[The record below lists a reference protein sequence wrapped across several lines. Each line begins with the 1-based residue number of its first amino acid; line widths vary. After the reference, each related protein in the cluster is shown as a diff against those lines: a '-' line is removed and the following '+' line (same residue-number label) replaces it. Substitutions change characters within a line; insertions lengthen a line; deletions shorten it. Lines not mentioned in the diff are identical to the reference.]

1 MTFPQQDPNVPGV
14 PVEPNGP
21 NVPND
26 SNGSDARMTAPA
38 ASSAASDASIGG
50 GAQAGAAANAA
61 SMVDSADPAIRNVQG
76 TAAPASDGMPTV
88 GIPVANQGAPVN
100 PVGQGTPVGQ
110 DTPINPV
117 NPVNPVNPTT
127 PSNPSAPSGQSETNK
142 TAKPSRFAWFRKQG
156 QVGTRQAKATAT
168 ASAEAFKTKHR
179 TLAKLFF
186 YKFDRFSLSTKLV
199 ACTLVVLIVGTV
211 GISTAIR
218 QLVSSYL
225 LQKTDNQLI
234 SQRSLILSNTTMLRG
249 SNNQSS
255 GMGNNYFLQ
264 VRYVENGEFTGKV
277 STPLVPSV
285 AGLAGNSIVSMPK
298 LPANSQITDDM
309 FGKPFTTSA
318 VLRTVTN
325 DSNGGFDLGG
335 MDVVPNDNGSNTGG
349 STGGNTSSDTSG
361 NAERFAAGG
370 NVLQTARS
378 PWRVAAFKWVEPD
391 SKNNETVKGVV
402 FIGLSLSD
410 QIDIINTLTQY
421 CVTVGIAIVL
431 LGGSLSALIIRR
443 TLRPL
448 KRIEK
453 TAAQIAAGDLSQ
465 RVPPAPE
472 NTEVGSLSA
481 SLNTMLAR
489 IERSFHEQEQ
499 TTEKMKR
506 FVSDASHELRTPLAA
521 IHGYAELYT
530 MQRDL
535 PGALER
541 ADESIAHIERSS
553 QRMTVLVEDLLSLAR
568 LDEGRGIDMT
578 QQISLTSLVADAT
591 DDLHALD
598 PEREVTRGTVVLKPA
613 DGEHPCTLEVEEGQ
627 LQPIT
632 LIGDASRLRQVVTN
646 IIGNVHRYTPAD
658 SPVRISMGTMLAS
671 IDQHTLAT
679 LPPTDASLRQFLDA
693 AEVGQSMSTGT
704 EYVVLRFEDH
714 GPGAPAETRSQL
726 FERFYTADPSRARA
740 KGGTGLGLAI
750 ALSVVKAHQGFI
762 CATETPG
769 GGLTFTIV
777 LPLTHLDDGIGGVG
791 AVGSAGSA
799 GAGGPAG
806 TGSAAAGA
814 AGGAGMPSMAAS
826 SAGVAGASSG
836 SAGSAGS
843 VGQTGQ
849 AGQAG

>member
-1 MTFPQQDPNVPGV
+1 MTPPRHEPFERDPNDPSGLNDANESHGMNEQYDVNEPHDSQVSCESADTENPG
-14 PVEPNGP
+14 
-21 NVPND
+21 
-26 SNGSDARMTAPA
+26 APIDGG
-38 ASSAASDASIGG
+38 ASDG
-50 GAQAGAAANAA
+50 GATNAA
-61 SMVDSADPAIRNVQG
+61 STPAQSDQSAQPAHKN
-76 TAAPASDGMPTV
+76 
-88 GIPVANQGAPVN
+88 
-100 PVGQGTPVGQ
+100 
-110 DTPINPV
+110 
-117 NPVNPVNPTT
+117 
-127 PSNPSAPSGQSETNK
+127 
-142 TAKPSRFAWFRKQG
+142 RFAWFRNRGRAKAN
-156 QVGTRQAKATAT
+156 QAKATA
-168 ASAEAFKTKHR
+168 AAGAEAFKTKHR

-249 SNNQSS
+249 SNSQSS

-285 AGLAGNSIVSMPK
+285 AGLSGNSIVSMPK

-318 VLRTVTN
+318 MLRTVTN
-325 DSNGGFDLGG
+325 DANGGFDLNGV
-335 MDVVPNDNGSNTGG
+335 DVVPNEGGNASGSGDTGG
-349 STGGNTSSDTSG
+349 DT
-361 NAERFAAGG
+361 NNKAERFAAGG
-370 NVLQTARS
+370 NVLQAARS

-391 SKNNETVKGVV
+391 GKNNETVKGVV

-453 TAAQIAAGDLSQ
+453 TAAQIAVGDLSQ

-472 NTEVGSLSA
+472 NTEVGSLST

-578 QQISLTSLVADAT
+578 QQVSLTSLVADAT

-598 PEREVTRGTVVLKPA
+598 PEREVTRGTITLKPA
-613 DGEHPCTLEVEEGQ
+613 DGERPCDFAIEEGQ
-627 LQPIT
+627 MQPIS

-646 IIGNVHRYTPAD
+646 IIGNVHRYTPSD
-658 SPVRISMGTMLAS
+658 SPVRVSMGTMLAS

-704 EYVVLRFEDH
+704 AYAVMRFEDH

-750 ALSVVKAHQGFI
+750 ALSVVRAHQGFI

-777 LPLTHLDDGIGGVG
+777 LPLAHIDDGVGG
-791 AVGSAGSA
+791 SGSA
-799 GAGGPAG
+799 GAGV
-806 TGSAAAGA
+806 GA
-814 AGGAGMPSMAAS
+814 
-826 SAGVAGASSG
+826 
-836 SAGSAGS
+836 AGSAGIK
-843 VGQTGQ
+843 
-849 AGQAG
+849 

>member
-1 MTFPQQDPNVPGV
+1 MTAPQQEPHTPGV
-14 PVEPNGP
+14 QESPNDQTGPNGP
-21 NVPND
+21 RTP
-26 SNGSDARMTAPA
+26 SETTSDAP
-38 ASSAASDASIGG
+38 IGG
-50 GAQAGAAANAA
+50 GAPTGAAANAA
-61 SMVDSADPAIRNVQG
+61 SE
-76 TAAPASDGMPTV
+76 APA
-88 GIPVANQGAPVN
+88 QGA
-100 PVGQGTPVGQ
+100 Q
-110 DTPINPV
+110 
-117 NPVNPVNPTT
+117 
-127 PSNPSAPSGQSETNK
+127 SG
-142 TAKPSRFAWFRKQG
+142 KPAANA
-156 QVGTRQAKATAT
+156 AKATKTTKAEKAAAKAT
-168 ASAEAFKTKHR
+168 KAADKAKAKAEAAARTAAKTAAFKAKHQ
-179 TLAKLFF
+179 TFAKLFLNR
-186 YKFDRFSLSTKLV
+186 FDRFSLSTKLV
-199 ACTLVVLIVGTV
+199 ACTLIVLIVGTV

-249 SNNQSS
+249 SNSQNS

-285 AGLAGNSIVSMPK
+285 AGLTGASIVSMPK
-298 LPANSQITDDM
+298 LPANDQLTDDM
-309 FGKPFTTSA
+309 YGKPFTTNA
-318 VLRTVTN
+318 VLRAVANNSVDGGTGTDPNNDLESGSDGTDATTN
-325 DSNGGFDLGG
+325 GKH
-335 MDVVPNDNGSNTGG
+335 VAVGSG
-349 STGGNTSSDTSG
+349 
-361 NAERFAAGG
+361 
-370 NVLQTARS
+370 VLQAARA
-378 PWRVAAFKWVEPD
+378 PWRVAAFKWVEAD
-391 SKNNETVKGVV
+391 NKGNETVKGVV

-421 CVTVGIAIVL
+421 CITVGIAIVL

-443 TLRPL
+443 TLQPL

-472 NTEVGSLSA
+472 NTEVGSLSS
-481 SLNTMLAR
+481 SLNIMLAR

-530 MQRDL
+530 MQRDM

-578 QQISLTSLVADAT
+578 QEVSLTSLVTDAT

-598 PEREVTRGTVVLKPA
+598 PEREVTLGTVTLKPA
-613 DGEHPCTLEVEEGQ
+613 DGEHPCTLEAVDGQ

-646 IIGNVHRYTPAD
+646 IVGNVHRYTPSD
-658 SPVRISMGTMLAS
+658 SPVRVSMGTMLAS
-671 IDQHTLAT
+671 INQRDLAT
-679 LPPTDASLRQFLDA
+679 LPSNDASLRQFLDA

-704 EYVVLRFEDH
+704 AYAVLCFEDH
-714 GPGAPAETRSQL
+714 GPGVPTETRSQL
-726 FERFYTADPSRARA
+726 FERFFTADPSRARA

-750 ALSVVKAHQGFI
+750 AQSVVRAHQGFI
-762 CATETPG
+762 CATDTPG

-777 LPLTHLDDGIGGVG
+777 LPLTHLVNPVATG
-791 AVGSAGSA
+791 AA
-799 GAGGPAG
+799 GAG
-806 TGSAAAGA
+806 AGA
-814 AGGAGMPSMAAS
+814 AGAGAGTDGLSHN
-826 SAGVAGASSG
+826 GI
-836 SAGSAGS
+836 
-843 VGQTGQ
+843 GQKQ
-849 AGQAG
+849 ANFV

>member
-1 MTFPQQDPNVPGV
+1 MTAPQQEPHTPGV
-14 PVEPNGP
+14 QESPNDQTGPNGP
-21 NVPND
+21 RTP
-26 SNGSDARMTAPA
+26 SETTSDAP
-38 ASSAASDASIGG
+38 IGG
-50 GAQAGAAANAA
+50 GAQTGAAANAA
-61 SMVDSADPAIRNVQG
+61 SEAPTQPTQPAQPVTQPV
-76 TAAPASDGMPTV
+76 TTSPQ
-88 GIPVANQGAPVN
+88 PVAPPTQTAQPTQPTKPAAARPTN
-100 PVGQGTPVGQ
+100 PPKPAQ
-110 DTPINPV
+110 
-117 NPVNPVNPTT
+117 PTDKAAK
-127 PSNPSAPSGQSETNK
+127 SA
-142 TAKPSRFAWFRKQG
+142 
-156 QVGTRQAKATAT
+156 AKATAK
-168 ASAEAFKTKHR
+168 AAKAADKAKAKAEAAARTAAKTAAFKAKHQ
-179 TLAKLFF
+179 TFAKLFLNR
-186 YKFDRFSLSTKLV
+186 FDRFSLSTKLV
-199 ACTLVVLIVGTV
+199 ACTLIVLIVGTV

-249 SNNQSS
+249 SNSQNS

-285 AGLAGNSIVSMPK
+285 AGLTGASIVSMPK
-298 LPANSQITDDM
+298 LPANDQLTDDM
-309 FGKPFTTSA
+309 YGKPFTTNA
-318 VLRTVTN
+318 VLRAVANNSVDGGTGTDPNNDLESGSDGTDATTN
-325 DSNGGFDLGG
+325 GKH
-335 MDVVPNDNGSNTGG
+335 VAVGSG
-349 STGGNTSSDTSG
+349 
-361 NAERFAAGG
+361 
-370 NVLQTARS
+370 VLQAARA
-378 PWRVAAFKWVEPD
+378 PWRVAAFKWVEAD
-391 SKNNETVKGVV
+391 NKGNETVKGVV

-421 CVTVGIAIVL
+421 CITVGIAIVL

-443 TLRPL
+443 TLQPL

-472 NTEVGSLSA
+472 NTEVGSLSS
-481 SLNTMLAR
+481 SLNIMLAR

-530 MQRDL
+530 MQRDM

-578 QQISLTSLVADAT
+578 QEVSLTSLVTDAT

-598 PEREVTRGTVVLKPA
+598 PEREVTLGTVTLKPA
-613 DGEHPCTLEVEEGQ
+613 DGEHPCTLEAVDGQ

-646 IIGNVHRYTPAD
+646 IVGNVHRYTPSD
-658 SPVRISMGTMLAS
+658 SPVRVSMGTMLAS
-671 IDQHTLAT
+671 INQRDLAT
-679 LPPTDASLRQFLDA
+679 LPSNDASLRQFLDA

-704 EYVVLRFEDH
+704 AYAVLCFEDH
-714 GPGAPAETRSQL
+714 GPGVPTETRSQL
-726 FERFYTADPSRARA
+726 FERFFTADPSRARA

-750 ALSVVKAHQGFI
+750 AQSVVRAHQGFI
-762 CATETPG
+762 CATDTPG

-777 LPLTHLDDGIGGVG
+777 LPLTHLVNPVATGV
-791 AVGSAGSA
+791 A
-799 GAGGPAG
+799 GAG
-806 TGSAAAGA
+806 TAGA
-814 AGGAGMPSMAAS
+814 AGAGAGTDGLSHT
-826 SAGVAGASSG
+826 GI
-836 SAGSAGS
+836 
-843 VGQTGQ
+843 GQK
-849 AGQAG
+849 

>member
-1 MTFPQQDPNVPGV
+1 MTFPQQD
-14 PVEPNGP
+14 PNGP

-38 ASSAASDASIGG
+38 ASLAASDASIGG

-61 SMVDSADPAIRNVQG
+61 STVDSADPAIRNVQG

-168 ASAEAFKTKHR
+168 AGAEAFKAKHH

-298 LPANSQITDDM
+298 LPSNDQLTDDM
-309 FGKPFTTSA
+309 YGKPFTTGA

-325 DSNGGFDLGG
+325 DTNGGFDLGG
-335 MDVVPNDNGSNTGG
+335 VDAVPNDDGDNGNDANGRRL
-349 STGGNTSSDTSG
+349 STGSS
-361 NAERFAAGG
+361 
-370 NVLQTARS
+370 VLQAARS

-658 SPVRISMGTMLAS
+658 SPVRISIGTMLAS

-704 EYVVLRFEDH
+704 EYAVLRFEDH

-726 FERFYTADPSRARA
+726 FERFYTADPSRTRA

-750 ALSVVKAHQGFI
+750 ALSVVRAHQGFI

-806 TGSAAAGA
+806 TGSAGA

-849 AGQAG
+849 AGQAGQAG

>member
-1 MTFPQQDPNVPGV
+1 
-14 PVEPNGP
+14 
-21 NVPND
+21 
-26 SNGSDARMTAPA
+26 MTAPQHEPFGHEPFGHEPFERGSNGLQDSQDMQGSHDSP
-38 ASSAASDASIGG
+38 ASVETSDAPIGG
-50 GAQAGAAANAA
+50 GASAGTAANAA
-61 SMVDSADPAIRNVQG
+61 SQPVTSVDGGKRAGDAGTRGSSDVRSVAG
-76 TAAPASDGMPTV
+76 TAAANSDGMPTV
-88 GIPVANQGAPVN
+88 GIPVAAQNDSTGPGNSTGSAVPTGSDAPA
-100 PVGQGTPVGQ
+100 GS
-110 DTPINPV
+110 
-117 NPVNPVNPTT
+117 TT
-127 PSNPSAPSGQSETNK
+127 PFNPSAPSAPSAPNQGNPS
-142 TAKPSRFAWFRKQG
+142 KPPQKSRFAWFHRQRQASAK
-156 QVGTRQAKATAT
+156 QAKATAAAGAQT
-168 ASAEAFKTKHR
+168 RRR
-179 TLAKLFF
+179 TFAKLFF
-186 YKFDRFSLSTKLV
+186 YRFDRFSLSTKLV
-199 ACTLVVLIVGTV
+199 ACTLVVLIIGTV
-211 GISTAIR
+211 GISAAIR

-249 SNNQSS
+249 SNGQSS

-264 VRYVENGEFTGKV
+264 VRYVEGGEFTGKV

-285 AGLAGNSIVSMPK
+285 AGLSGSSIVSMPK
-298 LPANSQITDDM
+298 LPSNSQITDDM

-318 VLRTVTN
+318 VLHAVAS
-325 DSNGGFDLGG
+325 DANGGFDLDS
-335 MDVVPNDNGSNTGG
+335 MDVVPNDNGSDGSSNGSSSSGSSGNTGG
-349 STGGNTSSDTSG
+349 S
-361 NAERFAAGG
+361 AERFAAGG
-370 NVLQTARS
+370 NILQSARA
-378 PWRVAAFKWVEPD
+378 PWRVAVFKWVEPD
-391 SKNNETVKGVV
+391 GKSNETVKGVV

-421 CVTVGIAIVL
+421 CITVGIAIVL

-578 QQISLTSLVADAT
+578 QQVSLTSLVADAT

-598 PEREVTRGTVVLKPA
+598 PEREVTRGTVVLGPA
-613 DGEHPCTLEVEEGQ
+613 DGEHPCDFAVTDGRM
-627 LQPIT
+627 QPIS

-646 IIGNVHRYTPAD
+646 IIGNVHRYTPSD
-658 SPVRISMGTMLAS
+658 SPVRVSMGTMLAS

-704 EYVVLRFEDH
+704 EYAVMRFEDH

-750 ALSVVKAHQGFI
+750 ALSVVRAHQGFI

-777 LPLTHLDDGIGGVG
+777 LPLTHRDDGMGGSAGMGVSVG
-791 AVGSAGSA
+791 SVGSAGSA
-799 GAGGPAG
+799 GSAGAVGA
-806 TGSAAAGA
+806 GSAAAGA
-814 AGGAGMPSMAAS
+814 GAS
-826 SAGVAGASSG
+826 SAA
-836 SAGSAGS
+836 AGSAG
-843 VGQTGQ
+843 VK
-849 AGQAG
+849 

>member
-1 MTFPQQDPNVPGV
+1 
-14 PVEPNGP
+14 
-21 NVPND
+21 
-26 SNGSDARMTAPA
+26 MTAPQQEPNTPGMPNA
-38 ASSAASDASIGG
+38 PSSPSETTSEAPIGG
-50 GAQAGAAANAA
+50 GAPTGTAANAA
-61 SMVDSADPAIRNVQG
+61 SE
-76 TAAPASDGMPTV
+76 APTQPTQ
-88 GIPVANQGAPVN
+88 PVSQPV
-100 PVGQGTPVGQ
+100 
-110 DTPINPV
+110 
-117 NPVNPVNPTT
+117 T
-127 PSNPSAPSGQSETNK
+127 PSTQPVTQSTQPAAARPTNPPKPAQPTDKAAKSA
-142 TAKPSRFAWFRKQG
+142 
-156 QVGTRQAKATAT
+156 AKATAK
-168 ASAEAFKTKHR
+168 AAKAANKAKAKAEAAARTAAKTAAFKAKHQ
-179 TLAKLFF
+179 TFAKLFLNR
-186 YKFDRFSLSTKLV
+186 FDRFSLSTKLV
-199 ACTLVVLIVGTV
+199 ACTLIVLIVGTV

-249 SNNQSS
+249 SNSQNS

-285 AGLAGNSIVSMPK
+285 AGLTGASIVSMPK
-298 LPANSQITDDM
+298 LPTNDQLTDDM
-309 FGKPFTTSA
+309 YGKPFTTNA
-318 VLRTVTN
+318 VLRAVANNSVDGGTGTDPNSDLESGSDGTDVTT
-325 DSNGGFDLGG
+325 NGKHVAVGG
-335 MDVVPNDNGSNTGG
+335 G
-349 STGGNTSSDTSG
+349 
-361 NAERFAAGG
+361 
-370 NVLQTARS
+370 VLQAARA

-391 SKNNETVKGVV
+391 SKGNETVKGVV

-421 CVTVGIAIVL
+421 CITVGIAIVL

-443 TLRPL
+443 TLQPL

-472 NTEVGSLSA
+472 NTEVGSLSS
-481 SLNTMLAR
+481 SLNIMLAR

-530 MQRDL
+530 MQRDM

-578 QQISLTSLVADAT
+578 QEVSLTSLVTDAT

-598 PEREVTRGTVVLKPA
+598 PEREVTLGTVTLKPA
-613 DGEHPCTLEVEEGQ
+613 DGEHPCTLEAVDGQ

-646 IIGNVHRYTPAD
+646 IVGNVHRYTPSD
-658 SPVRISMGTMLAS
+658 SPVRVSMGTMLAS
-671 IDQHTLAT
+671 INQRDLAT
-679 LPPTDASLRQFLDA
+679 LPSNDASLRQFLDA

-704 EYVVLRFEDH
+704 AYAVLCFEDH
-714 GPGAPAETRSQL
+714 GPGVPTETRSQL
-726 FERFYTADPSRARA
+726 FERFFTADPSRARA

-750 ALSVVKAHQGFI
+750 AQSVVRAHQGFI
-762 CATETPG
+762 CATDTPG

-777 LPLTHLDDGIGGVG
+777 LPLTHLVNPVATG
-791 AVGSAGSA
+791 AA
-799 GAGGPAG
+799 GAG
-806 TGSAAAGA
+806 AGA
-814 AGGAGMPSMAAS
+814 AGAGAGTDGLSHT
-826 SAGVAGASSG
+826 GI
-836 SAGSAGS
+836 
-843 VGQTGQ
+843 GQK
-849 AGQAG
+849 

>member
-1 MTFPQQDPNVPGV
+1 MTAPQQEPHTPGV
-14 PVEPNGP
+14 QESPNDQTGPNGP
-21 NVPND
+21 RTP
-26 SNGSDARMTAPA
+26 SETTSDAP
-38 ASSAASDASIGG
+38 IGG
-50 GAQAGAAANAA
+50 GAPTGAAANAA
-61 SMVDSADPAIRNVQG
+61 SE
-76 TAAPASDGMPTV
+76 APA
-88 GIPVANQGAPVN
+88 QGA
-100 PVGQGTPVGQ
+100 Q
-110 DTPINPV
+110 
-117 NPVNPVNPTT
+117 
-127 PSNPSAPSGQSETNK
+127 SG
-142 TAKPSRFAWFRKQG
+142 KPAANA
-156 QVGTRQAKATAT
+156 AKATKTTKAEK
-168 ASAEAFKTKHR
+168 AAAKAAKAANKAKAKAEAAARTAAKTAAFKAKHQ
-179 TLAKLFF
+179 TFAKLFLNR
-186 YKFDRFSLSTKLV
+186 FDRFSLSTKLV
-199 ACTLVVLIVGTV
+199 ACTLIVLIVGTV

-249 SNNQSS
+249 SNSQNS

-285 AGLAGNSIVSMPK
+285 AGLTGASIVSMPK
-298 LPANSQITDDM
+298 LPTNDQLTDDM
-309 FGKPFTTSA
+309 YGKPFTTNA
-318 VLRTVTN
+318 VLRAVANNSVDGGTGTDPNNDLESGSDGTDATTN
-325 DSNGGFDLGG
+325 GKH
-335 MDVVPNDNGSNTGG
+335 VAVGSG
-349 STGGNTSSDTSG
+349 
-361 NAERFAAGG
+361 
-370 NVLQTARS
+370 VLQAARA
-378 PWRVAAFKWVEPD
+378 PWRVAAFKWVEAD
-391 SKNNETVKGVV
+391 NKGNETVKGVV

-421 CVTVGIAIVL
+421 CITVGIAIVL

-443 TLRPL
+443 TLQPL

-472 NTEVGSLSA
+472 NTEVGSLSS
-481 SLNTMLAR
+481 SLNIMLAR

-530 MQRDL
+530 MQRDM

-578 QQISLTSLVADAT
+578 QEVSLTSLVTDAT

-598 PEREVTRGTVVLKPA
+598 PEREVTLGTVTLKPA
-613 DGEHPCTLEVEEGQ
+613 DGEHSCTLEAVDGQ

-646 IIGNVHRYTPAD
+646 IVGNVHRYTPSD
-658 SPVRISMGTMLAS
+658 SPVRVSMGTMLAS
-671 IDQHTLAT
+671 INQRDLAT
-679 LPPTDASLRQFLDA
+679 LPSNDASLRQFLDA

-704 EYVVLRFEDH
+704 AYAVLCFEDH
-714 GPGAPAETRSQL
+714 GPGVPTETRSQL
-726 FERFYTADPSRARA
+726 FERFFTADPSRARA

-750 ALSVVKAHQGFI
+750 AQSVVRAHQGFI
-762 CATETPG
+762 CATDTPG

-777 LPLTHLDDGIGGVG
+777 LPLTHLVNPV
-791 AVGSAGSA
+791 A
-799 GAGGPAG
+799 
-806 TGSAAAGA
+806 T
-814 AGGAGMPSMAAS
+814 
-826 SAGVAGASSG
+826 GVAGAG
-836 SAGSAGS
+836 TAGAASAAGAGAGTDGLS
-843 VGQTGQ
+843 HTGIGQK
-849 AGQAG
+849 

>member
-1 MTFPQQDPNVPGV
+1 MTAPQQEPHTPGV
-14 PVEPNGP
+14 QESPNDQTGPNGP
-21 NVPND
+21 RTP
-26 SNGSDARMTAPA
+26 SETTSDAP
-38 ASSAASDASIGG
+38 IGG
-50 GAQAGAAANAA
+50 GAPTGAAANAA
-61 SMVDSADPAIRNVQG
+61 SE
-76 TAAPASDGMPTV
+76 APA
-88 GIPVANQGAPVN
+88 QGA
-100 PVGQGTPVGQ
+100 Q
-110 DTPINPV
+110 
-117 NPVNPVNPTT
+117 
-127 PSNPSAPSGQSETNK
+127 SG
-142 TAKPSRFAWFRKQG
+142 KPAANA
-156 QVGTRQAKATAT
+156 AKATKTTKAEKAAAKAT
-168 ASAEAFKTKHR
+168 KAADKAKAKAEAAARTAAKTAAFKAKHQ
-179 TLAKLFF
+179 TFAKLFLNR
-186 YKFDRFSLSTKLV
+186 FDRFSLSTKLV
-199 ACTLVVLIVGTV
+199 ACTLIVLIVGTV

-249 SNNQSS
+249 SNSQNS

-285 AGLAGNSIVSMPK
+285 AGLTGASIVSMPK
-298 LPANSQITDDM
+298 LPANDQLTDDM
-309 FGKPFTTSA
+309 YGKPFTTNA
-318 VLRTVTN
+318 VLRAVANNSVDGGTGTDPNNDLESGSDGTDATTN
-325 DSNGGFDLGG
+325 GKH
-335 MDVVPNDNGSNTGG
+335 VAVGSG
-349 STGGNTSSDTSG
+349 
-361 NAERFAAGG
+361 
-370 NVLQTARS
+370 VLQAARA
-378 PWRVAAFKWVEPD
+378 PWRVAAFKWVEAD
-391 SKNNETVKGVV
+391 NKGNETVKGVV

-421 CVTVGIAIVL
+421 CITVGIAIVL

-443 TLRPL
+443 TLQPL

-472 NTEVGSLSA
+472 NTEVGSLSS
-481 SLNTMLAR
+481 SLNIMLAR

-530 MQRDL
+530 MQRDM

-578 QQISLTSLVADAT
+578 QEVSLTSLVTDAT

-598 PEREVTRGTVVLKPA
+598 PEREVTLGTVTLKPA
-613 DGEHPCTLEVEEGQ
+613 DGEHPCTLEAVDGQ

-646 IIGNVHRYTPAD
+646 IVGNVHRYTPSD
-658 SPVRISMGTMLAS
+658 SPVRVSMGTMLAS
-671 IDQHTLAT
+671 INQRDLAT
-679 LPPTDASLRQFLDA
+679 LPSNDASLRQFLDA

-704 EYVVLRFEDH
+704 AYAVLCFEDH
-714 GPGAPAETRSQL
+714 GPGVPTETRSQL
-726 FERFYTADPSRARA
+726 FERFFTADPSRARA

-750 ALSVVKAHQGFI
+750 AQSVVRAHQGFI
-762 CATETPG
+762 CATDTPG

-777 LPLTHLDDGIGGVG
+777 LPLTHLVNPVATG
-791 AVGSAGSA
+791 AA
-799 GAGGPAG
+799 GAG
-806 TGSAAAGA
+806 AGA
-814 AGGAGMPSMAAS
+814 AGAGAGTDGLSHT
-826 SAGVAGASSG
+826 GI
-836 SAGSAGS
+836 
-843 VGQTGQ
+843 GQK
-849 AGQAG
+849 

>member
-1 MTFPQQDPNVPGV
+1 MTAPQQEPHTPGV
-14 PVEPNGP
+14 QESPNNQTGPNGP
-21 NVPND
+21 RTP
-26 SNGSDARMTAPA
+26 SETTSDAP
-38 ASSAASDASIGG
+38 IGG
-50 GAQAGAAANAA
+50 GAPTGAAANAA
-61 SMVDSADPAIRNVQG
+61 SE
-76 TAAPASDGMPTV
+76 APA
-88 GIPVANQGAPVN
+88 QGA
-100 PVGQGTPVGQ
+100 Q
-110 DTPINPV
+110 
-117 NPVNPVNPTT
+117 
-127 PSNPSAPSGQSETNK
+127 SGK
-142 TAKPSRFAWFRKQG
+142 PAAKA
-156 QVGTRQAKATAT
+156 AKATKTTKAEKAT
-168 ASAEAFKTKHR
+168 AKAAKAANKAKAKAEAAARTAAKTAAFKAKHQ
-179 TLAKLFF
+179 TFAKLFLNR
-186 YKFDRFSLSTKLV
+186 FDRFSLSTKLV
-199 ACTLVVLIVGTV
+199 ACTLIVLIVGTV

-249 SNNQSS
+249 SNSQNS

-285 AGLAGNSIVSMPK
+285 AGLTGASIVSMPK
-298 LPANSQITDDM
+298 LPANDQLTDDM
-309 FGKPFTTSA
+309 YGKPFTTNA
-318 VLRTVTN
+318 VLRAVANNSVDGGTGTDPNNDLESGSDGTDATTN
-325 DSNGGFDLGG
+325 GKH
-335 MDVVPNDNGSNTGG
+335 VAVGSG
-349 STGGNTSSDTSG
+349 
-361 NAERFAAGG
+361 
-370 NVLQTARS
+370 VLQAARA
-378 PWRVAAFKWVEPD
+378 PWRVAAFKWVEAD
-391 SKNNETVKGVV
+391 NKGNETVKGVV

-421 CVTVGIAIVL
+421 CITVGIAIVL

-443 TLRPL
+443 TLQPL

-472 NTEVGSLSA
+472 NTEVGSLSS
-481 SLNTMLAR
+481 SLNIMLAR

-530 MQRDL
+530 MQRDM

-578 QQISLTSLVADAT
+578 QEVSLTSLVTDAT

-598 PEREVTRGTVVLKPA
+598 PEREVTLGTVTLKPA
-613 DGEHPCTLEVEEGQ
+613 DGEHPCTLEAVDGQ

-646 IIGNVHRYTPAD
+646 IVGNVHRYTPSD
-658 SPVRISMGTMLAS
+658 SPVRVSMGTMLAS
-671 IDQHTLAT
+671 INQRDLAT
-679 LPPTDASLRQFLDA
+679 LPSNDASLRQFLDA

-704 EYVVLRFEDH
+704 AYAVLCFEDH
-714 GPGAPAETRSQL
+714 GPGVPTETRSQL
-726 FERFYTADPSRARA
+726 FERFFTADPSRARA

-750 ALSVVKAHQGFI
+750 AQSVVRAHQGFI
-762 CATETPG
+762 CATDTPG

-777 LPLTHLDDGIGGVG
+777 LPLTHLVNPVATG
-791 AVGSAGSA
+791 AA
-799 GAGGPAG
+799 GAGAG
-806 TGSAAAGA
+806 TAGA
-814 AGGAGMPSMAAS
+814 ASVGAGTDGLSHN
-826 SAGVAGASSG
+826 GI
-836 SAGSAGS
+836 
-843 VGQTGQ
+843 GQKQ
-849 AGQAG
+849 ANFV

>member
-1 MTFPQQDPNVPGV
+1 MTAPQQEPHTPGV
-14 PVEPNGP
+14 QESPNDQTGPNGP
-21 NVPND
+21 RTP
-26 SNGSDARMTAPA
+26 SETT
-38 ASSAASDASIGG
+38 SDASIGG
-50 GAQAGAAANAA
+50 GAQTGAAANAA
-61 SMVDSADPAIRNVQG
+61 SE
-76 TAAPASDGMPTV
+76 APA
-88 GIPVANQGAPVN
+88 QGA
-100 PVGQGTPVGQ
+100 Q
-110 DTPINPV
+110 
-117 NPVNPVNPTT
+117 
-127 PSNPSAPSGQSETNK
+127 SGK
-142 TAKPSRFAWFRKQG
+142 PAAKA
-156 QVGTRQAKATAT
+156 AKATKTTKAEKAT
-168 ASAEAFKTKHR
+168 AKAAKAANKAKAKAEAAARTAAKTAAFKAKHQ
-179 TLAKLFF
+179 TFAKLFLNR
-186 YKFDRFSLSTKLV
+186 FDRFSLSTKLV
-199 ACTLVVLIVGTV
+199 ACTLIVLIVGTV

-249 SNNQSS
+249 SNSQNS

-285 AGLAGNSIVSMPK
+285 AGLTGASIVSMPK
-298 LPANSQITDDM
+298 LPTNDQLTDDM
-309 FGKPFTTSA
+309 YGKPFTTNA
-318 VLRTVTN
+318 VLRAVANNSVDGGTGTDPNNDLESGSDGTDATTN
-325 DSNGGFDLGG
+325 GKH
-335 MDVVPNDNGSNTGG
+335 VAVGSG
-349 STGGNTSSDTSG
+349 
-361 NAERFAAGG
+361 
-370 NVLQTARS
+370 VLQAARA
-378 PWRVAAFKWVEPD
+378 PWRVAAFKWVEAD
-391 SKNNETVKGVV
+391 NKGNETVKGVV

-421 CVTVGIAIVL
+421 CITVGIAIVL

-443 TLRPL
+443 TLQPL

-472 NTEVGSLSA
+472 NTEVGSLSS
-481 SLNTMLAR
+481 SLNIMLAR

-530 MQRDL
+530 MQRDM

-578 QQISLTSLVADAT
+578 QEVSLTSLVTDAT

-598 PEREVTRGTVVLKPA
+598 PEREVTLGTVTLKPA
-613 DGEHPCTLEVEEGQ
+613 DGEHPCTLEAVDGQ

-646 IIGNVHRYTPAD
+646 IVGNVHRYTPSD
-658 SPVRISMGTMLAS
+658 SPVRVSMGTMLAS
-671 IDQHTLAT
+671 INQRDLAA
-679 LPPTDASLRQFLDA
+679 LPSNDASLRQFLDA

-704 EYVVLRFEDH
+704 AYAVLCFEDH
-714 GPGAPAETRSQL
+714 GPGVPAETRSQL
-726 FERFYTADPSRARA
+726 FERFFTADPSRARA

-750 ALSVVKAHQGFI
+750 AQSVVRAHQGFI
-762 CATETPG
+762 CATDTPG

-777 LPLTHLDDGIGGVG
+777 LPLTHLVNPVATG
-791 AVGSAGSA
+791 AA
-799 GAGGPAG
+799 GAGAG
-806 TGSAAAGA
+806 TAGA
-814 AGGAGMPSMAAS
+814 ASVGAGTDGLSHT
-826 SAGVAGASSG
+826 GI
-836 SAGSAGS
+836 
-843 VGQTGQ
+843 GQKQ
-849 AGQAG
+849 ANFV

>member
-1 MTFPQQDPNVPGV
+1 MTAPQQEPHTPGV
-14 PVEPNGP
+14 QESPNNQTGPNGP
-21 NVPND
+21 RTP
-26 SNGSDARMTAPA
+26 SETTSDAP
-38 ASSAASDASIGG
+38 IGG
-50 GAQAGAAANAA
+50 GAPTGAAANAA
-61 SMVDSADPAIRNVQG
+61 SEAPTQPTQPVSQPVTPPTQPVTQSTQPA
-76 TAAPASDGMPTV
+76 AAQPTNPPKPAQPTDK
-88 GIPVANQGAPVN
+88 A
-100 PVGQGTPVGQ
+100 
-110 DTPINPV
+110 
-117 NPVNPVNPTT
+117 
-127 PSNPSAPSGQSETNK
+127 
-142 TAKPSRFAWFRKQG
+142 AKAA
-156 QVGTRQAKATAT
+156 AKATAK
-168 ASAEAFKTKHR
+168 AAKAANKAKAKAEAAARTAAKTAAFKAKHQ
-179 TLAKLFF
+179 TFAKLFLNR
-186 YKFDRFSLSTKLV
+186 FDRFSLSTKLV
-199 ACTLVVLIVGTV
+199 ACTLIVLIVGTV

-249 SNNQSS
+249 SNSQNS

-285 AGLAGNSIVSMPK
+285 AGLTGASIVSMPK
-298 LPANSQITDDM
+298 LPANDQLTDDM
-309 FGKPFTTSA
+309 YGKPFTTNA
-318 VLRTVTN
+318 VLRAVANNSVDGGTGTDPNNDLESGSDGTDATTN
-325 DSNGGFDLGG
+325 GKH
-335 MDVVPNDNGSNTGG
+335 VAVGSG
-349 STGGNTSSDTSG
+349 
-361 NAERFAAGG
+361 
-370 NVLQTARS
+370 VLQAARA
-378 PWRVAAFKWVEPD
+378 PWRVAAFKWVEAD
-391 SKNNETVKGVV
+391 NKGNETVKGVV

-421 CVTVGIAIVL
+421 CITVGIAIVL

-443 TLRPL
+443 TLQPL

-472 NTEVGSLSA
+472 NTEVGSLSS
-481 SLNTMLAR
+481 SLNIMLAR

-530 MQRDL
+530 MQRDM

-578 QQISLTSLVADAT
+578 QEVSLTSLVTDAT

-598 PEREVTRGTVVLKPA
+598 PEREVTLGTVTLKPA
-613 DGEHPCTLEVEEGQ
+613 DGEHPCTLEAVDGQ

-646 IIGNVHRYTPAD
+646 IVGNVHRYTPSD
-658 SPVRISMGTMLAS
+658 SPVRVSMGTMLAS
-671 IDQHTLAT
+671 INQRDLAT
-679 LPPTDASLRQFLDA
+679 LPSNDASLRQFLDA

-704 EYVVLRFEDH
+704 AYAVLCFEDH
-714 GPGAPAETRSQL
+714 GPGVPTETRSQL
-726 FERFYTADPSRARA
+726 FERFFTADPSRARA

-750 ALSVVKAHQGFI
+750 AQSVVRAHQGFI
-762 CATETPG
+762 CATDTPG

-777 LPLTHLDDGIGGVG
+777 LPLTHLVNPVATG
-791 AVGSAGSA
+791 AA
-799 GAGGPAG
+799 GAGAG
-806 TGSAAAGA
+806 TAGA
-814 AGGAGMPSMAAS
+814 ASVGAGTDGLSHT
-826 SAGVAGASSG
+826 GI
-836 SAGSAGS
+836 
-843 VGQTGQ
+843 GQKQ
-849 AGQAG
+849 ANFV

>member
-1 MTFPQQDPNVPGV
+1 MTPPRHEPFEQDPNDPSGLNDANESHGV
-14 PVEPNGP
+14 NEQYGVNEPH
-21 NVPND
+21 D
-26 SNGSDARMTAPA
+26 SQVSCESADTENSGAPIDGG
-38 ASSAASDASIGG
+38 ASDG
-50 GAQAGAAANAA
+50 GATNAA
-61 SMVDSADPAIRNVQG
+61 STPAQSAQSAQPTQPAHKN
-76 TAAPASDGMPTV
+76 
-88 GIPVANQGAPVN
+88 
-100 PVGQGTPVGQ
+100 
-110 DTPINPV
+110 
-117 NPVNPVNPTT
+117 
-127 PSNPSAPSGQSETNK
+127 
-142 TAKPSRFAWFRKQG
+142 RFAWFRNRG
-156 QVGTRQAKATAT
+156 QAKANQAKATA
-168 ASAEAFKTKHR
+168 AAGAEAFKTKHR

-249 SNNQSS
+249 SNSQSS

-264 VRYVENGEFTGKV
+264 VRYVENGEFTGKI

-318 VLRTVTN
+318 MLRTVTN
-325 DSNGGFDLGG
+325 DANGGFDLNGV
-335 MDVVPNDNGSNTGG
+335 DVVPNEGSNASGSGDTGG
-349 STGGNTSSDTSG
+349 DT
-361 NAERFAAGG
+361 NNKAERFAAGS
-370 NVLQTARS
+370 NVLQAARS
-378 PWRVAAFKWVEPD
+378 PWRVAAFKWVESD
-391 SKNNETVKGVV
+391 GKNNETVKGVV

-472 NTEVGSLSA
+472 NTEVGSLST

-578 QQISLTSLVADAT
+578 QQVSLTSLVADAT

-598 PEREVTRGTVVLKPA
+598 PEREVTRGIITLKPA
-613 DGEHPCTLEVEEGQ
+613 DGEHPCDFAIEEGQ
-627 LQPIT
+627 MQPIS

-646 IIGNVHRYTPAD
+646 VIGNVHRYTPSD
-658 SPVRISMGTMLAS
+658 SPVRVSMGTMLAS

-704 EYVVLRFEDH
+704 AYAVMRFEDH

-750 ALSVVKAHQGFI
+750 ALSVVRAHQGFI

-777 LPLTHLDDGIGGVG
+777 LPLAHIDDGVGGVG
-791 AVGSAGSA
+791 GSGSAGAAGSA
-799 GAGGPAG
+799 GIK
-806 TGSAAAGA
+806 
-814 AGGAGMPSMAAS
+814 
-826 SAGVAGASSG
+826 
-836 SAGSAGS
+836 
-843 VGQTGQ
+843 
-849 AGQAG
+849 

>member
-1 MTFPQQDPNVPGV
+1 MTPPRHEPFERDPNDPSRLNDANESHGV
-14 PVEPNGP
+14 NEQYGVNEPH
-21 NVPND
+21 D
-26 SNGSDARMTAPA
+26 SQVSCESADTENSGAPIDGG
-38 ASSAASDASIGG
+38 ASDG
-50 GAQAGAAANAA
+50 GATNAA
-61 SMVDSADPAIRNVQG
+61 STPAQSAQSAQPTQPAHKN
-76 TAAPASDGMPTV
+76 
-88 GIPVANQGAPVN
+88 
-100 PVGQGTPVGQ
+100 
-110 DTPINPV
+110 
-117 NPVNPVNPTT
+117 
-127 PSNPSAPSGQSETNK
+127 
-142 TAKPSRFAWFRKQG
+142 RFAWFRNRG
-156 QVGTRQAKATAT
+156 QAKANQAKATA
-168 ASAEAFKTKHR
+168 AAGAEAFKTKHR

-249 SNNQSS
+249 SNSQSS

-285 AGLAGNSIVSMPK
+285 AGLSGNSIVSMPK

-318 VLRTVTN
+318 MLRTVTN
-325 DSNGGFDLGG
+325 DANGGFDLNGV
-335 MDVVPNDNGSNTGG
+335 DVVPNEGGNASGSGDTGG
-349 STGGNTSSDTSG
+349 DT
-361 NAERFAAGG
+361 NNKAERFAAGG
-370 NVLQTARS
+370 NVLQAARS

-391 SKNNETVKGVV
+391 GKNNETVKGVV

-453 TAAQIAAGDLSQ
+453 TAAQIAVGDLSQ

-472 NTEVGSLSA
+472 NTEVGSLST

-578 QQISLTSLVADAT
+578 QQVSLTSLVADAT

-598 PEREVTRGTVVLKPA
+598 PEREVTRGTITLKPA
-613 DGEHPCTLEVEEGQ
+613 DGERPCDFAIEEGQ
-627 LQPIT
+627 MQPIS

-646 IIGNVHRYTPAD
+646 IIGNVHRYTPSD
-658 SPVRISMGTMLAS
+658 SPVRVSMGTMLAS

-704 EYVVLRFEDH
+704 AYAVMRFEDH

-750 ALSVVKAHQGFI
+750 ALSVVRAHQGFI

-777 LPLTHLDDGIGGVG
+777 LPLAHIDDGVGG
-791 AVGSAGSA
+791 SGSA
-799 GAGGPAG
+799 GAGV
-806 TGSAAAGA
+806 GA
-814 AGGAGMPSMAAS
+814 
-826 SAGVAGASSG
+826 
-836 SAGSAGS
+836 AGSAGIK
-843 VGQTGQ
+843 
-849 AGQAG
+849 

>member
-1 MTFPQQDPNVPGV
+1 MTPPRHEPFERDPSDPSGLNDANESHGV
-14 PVEPNGP
+14 NEQYGVNEPH
-21 NVPND
+21 D
-26 SNGSDARMTAPA
+26 SQVSCESADTEN
-38 ASSAASDASIGG
+38 SAAPIDG
-50 GAQAGAAANAA
+50 GASDGGATNAA
-61 SMVDSADPAIRNVQG
+61 STPAQSAQSTQPAQ
-76 TAAPASDGMPTV
+76 PAHK
-88 GIPVANQGAPVN
+88 N
-100 PVGQGTPVGQ
+100 
-110 DTPINPV
+110 
-117 NPVNPVNPTT
+117 
-127 PSNPSAPSGQSETNK
+127 
-142 TAKPSRFAWFRKQG
+142 RFAWFRNRG
-156 QVGTRQAKATAT
+156 QAKANQAKATA
-168 ASAEAFKTKHR
+168 AAGAEAFKTKHR

-249 SNNQSS
+249 SNSQSS

-285 AGLAGNSIVSMPK
+285 AGLSGNSIVSMPK

-318 VLRTVTN
+318 MLRTVTN
-325 DSNGGFDLGG
+325 DANGGFDLNGV
-335 MDVVPNDNGSNTGG
+335 DVVPNEGGNASGSGDTGG
-349 STGGNTSSDTSG
+349 DT
-361 NAERFAAGG
+361 NNKAERFAAGS
-370 NVLQTARS
+370 NVLQAARS

-391 SKNNETVKGVV
+391 GKNNETVKGVV

-472 NTEVGSLSA
+472 NTEVGSLST

-578 QQISLTSLVADAT
+578 QQVSLTSLVADAT

-598 PEREVTRGTVVLKPA
+598 PEREVTRGTITLKPA
-613 DGEHPCTLEVEEGQ
+613 DGEHPCDFAIEEGQ
-627 LQPIT
+627 MQPIS

-646 IIGNVHRYTPAD
+646 IIGNVHRYTPSD
-658 SPVRISMGTMLAS
+658 SPVRVSMGTMLAS

-704 EYVVLRFEDH
+704 AYAVMRFEDH

-750 ALSVVKAHQGFI
+750 ALSVVRAHQGFI

-777 LPLTHLDDGIGGVG
+777 LPLAHIDDGVGGAGGVG
-791 AVGSAGSA
+791 GSGSAGAAAGAGVGAAGSA
-799 GAGGPAG
+799 GIK
-806 TGSAAAGA
+806 
-814 AGGAGMPSMAAS
+814 
-826 SAGVAGASSG
+826 
-836 SAGSAGS
+836 
-843 VGQTGQ
+843 
-849 AGQAG
+849 

>member
-1 MTFPQQDPNVPGV
+1 MTGPQHEPFERDPHGLNGADDPNN
-14 PVEPNGP
+14 PNNP
-21 NVPND
+21 NNPND
-26 SNGSDARMTAPA
+26 PNDQTSNSNSPQASHEATDAP
-38 ASSAASDASIGG
+38 IGG
-50 GAQAGAAANAA
+50 GASNGAAANAA
-61 SMVDSADPAIRNVQG
+61 SQPNNSPNSQSGNQPGDPA
-76 TAAPASDGMPTV
+76 
-88 GIPVANQGAPVN
+88 
-100 PVGQGTPVGQ
+100 
-110 DTPINPV
+110 
-117 NPVNPVNPTT
+117 
-127 PSNPSAPSGQSETNK
+127 K
-142 TAKPSRFAWFRKQG
+142 KSRFAWFRKQG
-156 QVGTRQAKATAT
+156 QAGAKQAKATAT
-168 ASAEAFKTKHR
+168 AGAEAFKTKHR

-249 SNNQSS
+249 SNSQSS

-285 AGLAGNSIVSMPK
+285 AGLSGNSIVSMPK

-318 VLRTVTN
+318 VLRAVTN
-325 DSNGGFDLGG
+325 DTNGGFDLGG
-335 MDVVPNDNGSNTGG
+335 ADVVPNDGD
-349 STGGNTSSDTSG
+349 TGGNTSGNTSGNTGG
-361 NAERFAAGG
+361 NAERFATGSS
-370 NVLQTARS
+370 VLQVARA

-391 SKNNETVKGVV
+391 GKNNETVKGVV
-402 FIGLSLSD
+402 FIGLSLSG

-472 NTEVGSLSA
+472 NTEVGSLST

-578 QQISLTSLVADAT
+578 QQVSLTSLVADAT

-613 DGEHPCTLEVEEGQ
+613 DGEHPCEFDVTDGQ
-627 LQPIT
+627 MQPIS

-646 IIGNVHRYTPAD
+646 IIGNVHRYTPSD
-658 SPVRISMGTMLAS
+658 SPVRVSMGTMLAS

-704 EYVVLRFEDH
+704 AYAVMRFEDH

-750 ALSVVKAHQGFI
+750 ALSVVRAHQGFI

-777 LPLTHLDDGIGGVG
+777 LPLTHIDDGVGGAGGVG
-791 AVGSAGSA
+791 GSGSAGAAAGAGVGAAGSA
-799 GAGGPAG
+799 GIK
-806 TGSAAAGA
+806 
-814 AGGAGMPSMAAS
+814 
-826 SAGVAGASSG
+826 
-836 SAGSAGS
+836 
-843 VGQTGQ
+843 
-849 AGQAG
+849 

>member
-1 MTFPQQDPNVPGV
+1 MTPPRHEPFERDPNDPSGLNDANESHGMNEQYDVN
-14 PVEPNGP
+14 EPH
-21 NVPND
+21 D
-26 SNGSDARMTAPA
+26 SQVSCESADTENLGAPIDGG
-38 ASSAASDASIGG
+38 ASDG
-50 GAQAGAAANAA
+50 GATNAA
-61 SMVDSADPAIRNVQG
+61 STPAQSAQPAHKN
-76 TAAPASDGMPTV
+76 
-88 GIPVANQGAPVN
+88 
-100 PVGQGTPVGQ
+100 
-110 DTPINPV
+110 
-117 NPVNPVNPTT
+117 
-127 PSNPSAPSGQSETNK
+127 
-142 TAKPSRFAWFRKQG
+142 RFAWFRNRG
-156 QVGTRQAKATAT
+156 QAKANQAKATA
-168 ASAEAFKTKHR
+168 AAGAEAFKTKHR

-249 SNNQSS
+249 SNSQSS

-318 VLRTVTN
+318 MLRTVTN
-325 DSNGGFDLGG
+325 DANGGFDLNGV
-335 MDVVPNDNGSNTGG
+335 DVVPNEGGNASGSGDTGG
-349 STGGNTSSDTSG
+349 DT
-361 NAERFAAGG
+361 NNKAERFAAGG
-370 NVLQTARS
+370 NVLQAARS

-391 SKNNETVKGVV
+391 GKNNETVKGVV

-453 TAAQIAAGDLSQ
+453 TAAQIA
-465 RVPPAPE
+465 
-472 NTEVGSLSA
+472 VG
-481 SLNTMLAR
+481 
-489 IERSFHEQEQ
+489 
-499 TTEKMKR
+499 EKMKR

-578 QQISLTSLVADAT
+578 QQVSLTSLVADAT

-598 PEREVTRGTVVLKPA
+598 PEREVTRGTITLKPA
-613 DGEHPCTLEVEEGQ
+613 DGEHPCDFAIEEGQ
-627 LQPIT
+627 MQPIS

-646 IIGNVHRYTPAD
+646 IIGNVHRYTPSD
-658 SPVRISMGTMLAS
+658 SPVRVSMGTMLAS

-704 EYVVLRFEDH
+704 AYAVMRFEDH

-740 KGGTGLGLAI
+740 KGGTGLG
-750 ALSVVKAHQGFI
+750 G
-762 CATETPG
+762 
-769 GGLTFTIV
+769 
-777 LPLTHLDDGIGGVG
+777 
-791 AVGSAGSA
+791 
-799 GAGGPAG
+799 
-806 TGSAAAGA
+806 
-814 AGGAGMPSMAAS
+814 
-826 SAGVAGASSG
+826 AGASG
-836 SAGSAGS
+836 VHLCHGDARRRPDLHHRAA
-843 VGQTGQ
+843 VG
-849 AGQAG
+849 AY

>member
-1 MTFPQQDPNVPGV
+1 MTAPQQEPHTPGV
-14 PVEPNGP
+14 QESPNDQTGPNGP
-21 NVPND
+21 RTP
-26 SNGSDARMTAPA
+26 SETTSDAP
-38 ASSAASDASIGG
+38 IGG
-50 GAQAGAAANAA
+50 GAPTGAAANAA
-61 SMVDSADPAIRNVQG
+61 SE
-76 TAAPASDGMPTV
+76 APA
-88 GIPVANQGAPVN
+88 QGA
-100 PVGQGTPVGQ
+100 Q
-110 DTPINPV
+110 
-117 NPVNPVNPTT
+117 
-127 PSNPSAPSGQSETNK
+127 SG
-142 TAKPSRFAWFRKQG
+142 KPAANA
-156 QVGTRQAKATAT
+156 AKATKTTKAEKAAAKAT
-168 ASAEAFKTKHR
+168 KAADKAKAKAEAAARTAAKTAAFKAKHQ
-179 TLAKLFF
+179 TFAKLFLNR
-186 YKFDRFSLSTKLV
+186 FDRFSLSTKLV
-199 ACTLVVLIVGTV
+199 ACTLIVLIVGTV

-249 SNNQSS
+249 SNSQNS

-285 AGLAGNSIVSMPK
+285 AGLTGASIVSMPK
-298 LPANSQITDDM
+298 LPANDQLTDDM
-309 FGKPFTTSA
+309 YGKPFTTNA
-318 VLRTVTN
+318 VLRAVANNSVDGGTGTDPNNDLESGSDGTDATTN
-325 DSNGGFDLGG
+325 GKH
-335 MDVVPNDNGSNTGG
+335 VAVGSG
-349 STGGNTSSDTSG
+349 
-361 NAERFAAGG
+361 
-370 NVLQTARS
+370 VLQAARA
-378 PWRVAAFKWVEPD
+378 PWRVAAFKWVEAD
-391 SKNNETVKGVV
+391 NKGNETVKGVV

-421 CVTVGIAIVL
+421 CITVGIAIVL

-443 TLRPL
+443 TLQPL

-472 NTEVGSLSA
+472 NTEVGSLSS
-481 SLNTMLAR
+481 SLNIMLAR

-530 MQRDL
+530 MQRDM

-578 QQISLTSLVADAT
+578 QEVSLTSLVTDAT

-598 PEREVTRGTVVLKPA
+598 PEREVTLGTVTLKPA
-613 DGEHPCTLEVEEGQ
+613 DGEHPCTLEAVDGQ

-646 IIGNVHRYTPAD
+646 IVGNVHRYTPSD
-658 SPVRISMGTMLAS
+658 SPVRVSMGTMLAS
-671 IDQHTLAT
+671 INQRDLAT
-679 LPPTDASLRQFLDA
+679 LPSNDASLRQFLDA

-704 EYVVLRFEDH
+704 AYAVLCFEDH
-714 GPGAPAETRSQL
+714 GPGVPTETRSQL
-726 FERFYTADPSRARA
+726 FERFFTADPSRARA

-750 ALSVVKAHQGFI
+750 AQSVVRAHQGFI
-762 CATETPG
+762 CATDTPG

-777 LPLTHLDDGIGGVG
+777 LPLTHLVNPVATG
-791 AVGSAGSA
+791 AA
-799 GAGGPAG
+799 GAGAG
-806 TGSAAAGA
+806 TAGA
-814 AGGAGMPSMAAS
+814 ASVGAGTDGLSHN
-826 SAGVAGASSG
+826 GI
-836 SAGSAGS
+836 
-843 VGQTGQ
+843 GQKQ
-849 AGQAG
+849 ANFV

>member
-1 MTFPQQDPNVPGV
+1 MTFPQHEPNDPNDPNASNVS
-14 PVEPNGP
+14 VEPNGA

-26 SNGSDARMTAPA
+26 SNDSNDADARLTAA
-38 ASSAASDASIGG
+38 AAVPAASDAPIGG
-50 GAQAGAAANAA
+50 GAPAGAAANAA
-61 SMVDSADPAIRNVQG
+61 SAGADSADPAMRNVQG
-76 TAAPASDGMPTV
+76 TAVPASDGMPTV
-88 GIPVANQGAPVN
+88 GIPVASQGVPTN
-100 PVGQGTPVGQ
+100 PT
-110 DTPINPV
+110 DPINPANPT
-117 NPVNPVNPTT
+117 NPVDPANLNNPGVPSDQGKT
-127 PSNPSAPSGQSETNK
+127 SNPPK
-142 TAKPSRFAWFRKQG
+142 KSRFAWFRKQG
-156 QVGTRQAKATAT
+156 QAGTRQAKATAT
-168 ASAEAFKTKHR
+168 AGAEAFKAKHR
-179 TLAKLFF
+179 RLAKLFF

-298 LPANSQITDDM
+298 LPSNDQLTDDM
-309 FGKPFTTSA
+309 YGKPFTTGA

-325 DSNGGFDLGG
+325 DTNGGFDFGG
-335 MDVVPNDNGSNTGG
+335 VDAVPNDDGDTG
-349 STGGNTSSDTSG
+349 NSG
-361 NAERFAAGG
+361 NGGRFASRS
-370 NVLQTARS
+370 NVLQAARS

-578 QQISLTSLVADAT
+578 QQVSLTSLVADAT

-613 DGEHPCTLEVEEGQ
+613 DGEHPCTLEVEDGQ
-627 LQPIT
+627 LQPIS

-646 IIGNVHRYTPAD
+646 IIGNVHRYTPSD
-658 SPVRISMGTMLAS
+658 SPVRVSMGTMLAS

-679 LPPTDASLRQFLDA
+679 LPPSDASLRQFLDA

-704 EYVVLRFEDH
+704 AYAVLRFEDH

-777 LPLTHLDDGIGGVG
+777 LPLTHLDDGVGGAGAGGSAGMAGSGAGAGVAGTGVAGGGVAGG
-791 AVGSAGSA
+791 AGAAGAAGAAGVGSAGSA
-799 GAGGPAG
+799 GRPGMAAGSAM
-806 TGSAAAGA
+806 TGSA
-814 AGGAGMPSMAAS
+814 
-826 SAGVAGASSG
+826 GVK
-836 SAGSAGS
+836 
-843 VGQTGQ
+843 
-849 AGQAG
+849 

>member
-1 MTFPQQDPNVPGV
+1 MTAPQQEPHTPGV
-14 PVEPNGP
+14 QESPNDQTGPNGP
-21 NVPND
+21 RTP
-26 SNGSDARMTAPA
+26 SETTSDAP
-38 ASSAASDASIGG
+38 IGG
-50 GAQAGAAANAA
+50 GAPTGAAANAA
-61 SMVDSADPAIRNVQG
+61 SE
-76 TAAPASDGMPTV
+76 APA
-88 GIPVANQGAPVN
+88 QGA
-100 PVGQGTPVGQ
+100 Q
-110 DTPINPV
+110 
-117 NPVNPVNPTT
+117 
-127 PSNPSAPSGQSETNK
+127 SGKPAANA
-142 TAKPSRFAWFRKQG
+142 AKA
-156 QVGTRQAKATAT
+156 AKATKTTKAEKAT
-168 ASAEAFKTKHR
+168 AKAAKAANKAKAKAEAAARTAAKTAAFKAKHQ
-179 TLAKLFF
+179 TFAKLFLNR
-186 YKFDRFSLSTKLV
+186 FDRFSLSTKLV
-199 ACTLVVLIVGTV
+199 ACTLIVLIVGTV

-249 SNNQSS
+249 SNSQNS

-285 AGLAGNSIVSMPK
+285 AGLTGASIVSMPK
-298 LPANSQITDDM
+298 LPANDQLTDDM
-309 FGKPFTTSA
+309 YGKPFTTNA
-318 VLRTVTN
+318 VLRAVANNSVDGGTGTDPNNDLESGSDGTDATTN
-325 DSNGGFDLGG
+325 GKHVAVGGG
-335 MDVVPNDNGSNTGG
+335 
-349 STGGNTSSDTSG
+349 
-361 NAERFAAGG
+361 
-370 NVLQTARS
+370 VLQAARA

-391 SKNNETVKGVV
+391 SKGNETVKGVV

-421 CVTVGIAIVL
+421 CITVGIAIVL

-443 TLRPL
+443 TLQPL

-472 NTEVGSLSA
+472 NTEVGSLSS
-481 SLNTMLAR
+481 SLNIMLAR

-530 MQRDL
+530 MQRDM

-578 QQISLTSLVADAT
+578 QEVSLTSLVTDAT

-598 PEREVTRGTVVLKPA
+598 PEREVTLGTVTLKPA
-613 DGEHPCTLEVEEGQ
+613 DGEHPCTLEAVDGQ

-646 IIGNVHRYTPAD
+646 IVGNVHRYTPSD
-658 SPVRISMGTMLAS
+658 SPVRVSMGTMLAS
-671 IDQHTLAT
+671 INQRDLAT
-679 LPPTDASLRQFLDA
+679 LPSNDASLRQFLDA

-704 EYVVLRFEDH
+704 AYAVLCFEDH
-714 GPGAPAETRSQL
+714 GPGVPAETRSQL
-726 FERFYTADPSRARA
+726 FERFFTADPSRARA

-750 ALSVVKAHQGFI
+750 AQSVVRAHQGFI
-762 CATETPG
+762 CATDTPG

-777 LPLTHLDDGIGGVG
+777 LPLTHLVNPVATG
-791 AVGSAGSA
+791 AA
-799 GAGGPAG
+799 GAGAGAGAG
-806 TGSAAAGA
+806 TAGA
-814 AGGAGMPSMAAS
+814 ASVGAGTDGLSHT
-826 SAGVAGASSG
+826 GI
-836 SAGSAGS
+836 
-843 VGQTGQ
+843 GQKQ
-849 AGQAG
+849 ANFV

>member
-1 MTFPQQDPNVPGV
+1 MTAPQQEPFGQDPNN
-14 PVEPNGP
+14 PNGP
-21 NVPND
+21 Q
-26 SNGSDARMTAPA
+26 GSHD
-38 ASSAASDASIGG
+38 SSASRETSDASIGG
-50 GAQAGAAANAA
+50 GAPDSAAANAA
-61 SMVDSADPAIRNVQG
+61 SQPNNPANN
-76 TAAPASDGMPTV
+76 PAGNQPNQSDQP
-88 GIPVANQGAPVN
+88 
-100 PVGQGTPVGQ
+100 
-110 DTPINPV
+110 
-117 NPVNPVNPTT
+117 
-127 PSNPSAPSGQSETNK
+127 NK
-142 TAKPSRFAWFRKQG
+142 PAKKSRFAWFRKQSQAG
-156 QVGTRQAKATAT
+156 ANQAKATAA

-335 MDVVPNDNGSNTGG
+335 MDVVPNDNGG
-349 STGGNTSSDTSG
+349 STGGNTGDGTSGNTSSDTSG

-370 NVLQTARS
+370 NVLQAARS

-578 QQISLTSLVADAT
+578 QQVSLTSLVADAT

-598 PEREVTRGTVVLKPA
+598 PEREVTCGTVVLKPA
-613 DGEHPCTLEVEEGQ
+613 DGEHPCDFAVADGQ
-627 LQPIT
+627 MQPIS

-646 IIGNVHRYTPAD
+646 IIGNVHRYTPSD
-658 SPVRISMGTMLAS
+658 SPVRVSMGTMLAS
-671 IDQHTLAT
+671 IDQRTLAT

-704 EYVVLRFEDH
+704 AYAVMRFEDH

-750 ALSVVKAHQGFI
+750 ALSVVRAHQGFI

-777 LPLTHLDDGIGGVG
+777 LPLTHADDGI
-791 AVGSAGSA
+791 GSAGSA
-799 GAGGPAG
+799 A
-806 TGSAAAGA
+806 
-814 AGGAGMPSMAAS
+814 
-826 SAGVAGASSG
+826 G
-836 SAGSAGS
+836 SAGSA
-843 VGQTGQ
+843 
-849 AGQAG
+849 AGAAAAVSAMSC